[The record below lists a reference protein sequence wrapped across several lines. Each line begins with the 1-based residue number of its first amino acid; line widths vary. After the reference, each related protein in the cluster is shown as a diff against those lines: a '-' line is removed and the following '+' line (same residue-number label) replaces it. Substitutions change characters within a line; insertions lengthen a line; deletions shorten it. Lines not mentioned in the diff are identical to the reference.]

1 MGAGE
6 EAGEMHLQ
14 VKEGQP
20 CWPRSD
26 AGRGKKKRF
35 FPGDFSP
42 ADILISEL

>member
-26 AGRGKKKRF
+26 AGRGKKK
-35 FPGDFSP
+35 DSSLETS
-42 ADILISEL
+42 ALLTS